1 MSGSIVRENFAC
13 MILGTVITYQQTNF
27 HTLLRKDAVDLFLQ
41 EALPIV
47 SGHEDQDNWFHYF
60 TFLPFYLFHQL
71 LLDKP
76 AKELP
81 VFPFYHHIDY

>member
-47 SGHEDQDNWFHYF
+47 SGHEDQDNWFHRGSKFF
-60 TFLPFYLFHQL
+60 TLHSSLFTSFSISS
-71 LLDKP
+71 P
-76 AKELP
+76 
-81 VFPFYHHIDY
+81 